1 MKCPFCG
8 KETAMYGD
16 LIDSD
21 FSADSYSATFDMFC
35 LDCDKTWTREEVYKL
50 ANAKNIIE

>member
-1 MKCPFCG
+1 
-8 KETAMYGD
+8 MYGD

-21 FSADSYSATFDMFC
+21 LSADSYTATFDMFC

-50 ANAKNIIE
+50 ADAKNIIE